1 MARPQAPHLPDTNQL
16 AHLLAWRGAW
26 ISQRKSHPIPAVPRT
41 VMYAAQA
48 VVQGGRDG
56 LGRTSEGRLAV
67 DLSVPDEM
75 GGNGGPGTN
84 PEELFAVA
92 YAACFQSVLLAIAR
106 GRNLDASGSQVT
118 SQVGIG
124 PAVNGAAGNGGF
136 GLTVS
141 LDLQAPNLTAA
152 QAADL
157 MARAHQR
164 CPYSAATRGNIEV
177 TLTVAG
183 MPLAEAAATA
193 AESPAACDD
202 GSPRRV
208 GS

>member
-1 MARPQAPHLPDTNQL
+1 
-16 AHLLAWRGAW
+16 
-26 ISQRKSHPIPAVPRT
+26 VPRT

-67 DLSVPDEM
+67 DLCVPEEM
-75 GGNGGPGTN
+75 SGNGGPGTN
-84 PEELFAVA
+84 PEELFALA
-92 YAACFQSVLLAIAR
+92 YAASFQSALLGIAR
-106 GRNLDASGSQVT
+106 GRSLDAAGSQVT

-124 PAVNGAAGNGGF
+124 PTGYGGF
-136 GLTVS
+136 GLMVS

-157 MARAHQR
+157 MARAHEC

-183 MPLAEAAATA
+183 MPLAQAAETA
-193 AESPAACDD
+193 AESPATCDD